1 MNPVSND
8 RYRRIRGGA
17 GLLQANDTNAS
28 KPAAASQSRSATAQE
43 INNNILSL
51 LCGFFGKEE
60 HPSTKKNNEIV
71 SSSDNTLLHIHL
83 LFISPF
89 PLRIYF
95 FLLSLLH

>member
-43 INNNILSL
+43 INN
-51 LCGFFGKEE
+51 
-60 HPSTKKNNEIV
+60 KNSVIC
-71 SSSDNTLLHIHL
+71 
-83 LFISPF
+83 
-89 PLRIYF
+89 
-95 FLLSLLH
+95 

>member
-43 INNNILSL
+43 INNSISQKLHTIGNIFILFHA
-51 LCGFFGKEE
+51 FF
-60 HPSTKKNNEIV
+60 
-71 SSSDNTLLHIHL
+71 
-83 LFISPF
+83 
-89 PLRIYF
+89 
-95 FLLSLLH
+95 